1 MVPSLGLDSFLPK
14 AFSSSKEDFFSYE
27 KEAIKDGAG
36 RCRQSAG
43 KAGIHSRLTTARSS
57 GAAAPPFHKFFFLF
71 IVVFQVAKETTFF
84 VNPMFN

>member
-1 MVPSLGLDSFLPK
+1 MYVRSGRLFLAS
-14 AFSSSKEDFFSYE
+14 AFFFLKEDFFSYE

-57 GAAAPPFHKFFFLF
+57 GAAAPPFHKLFFL
-71 IVVFQVAKETTFF
+71 IYAVFRDT
-84 VNPMFN
+84 